1 LEIIPVI
8 DLMGGQVVHACR
20 GHRHS
25 YQAIKTPLSPTSDPI
40 SVVHGLL
47 GLADF
52 KTVYVADLDA
62 LMGHGS
68 QARVIRSLTAAYP
81 HLRFWVDCGLS
92 GANFTCGQVV
102 PVIGSESM
110 TESALEKMP
119 GNGRSWILSLDFCEG
134 RLLGPVNILAADDL
148 WPERIIVMNLS
159 RVGSFDGP
167 DLSGLAR
174 FILQYPGHHFVA
186 AGGVR
191 NERDLKDL
199 QQVGVTEVLV
209 ASALHSG
216 AIGPEV
222 LSRFNP

>member
-8 DLMGGQVVHACR
+8 DLMGGQVVHARR
-20 GHRHS
+20 GHRNT
-25 YQAIKTPLSPTSDPI
+25 YQAIETPLSPTSDPI
-40 SVVHGLL
+40 SVIRGLL

-62 LMGHGS
+62 LMGHGPQES
-68 QARVIRSLTAAYP
+68 VIRSLKGAYP
-81 HLRFWVDCGLS
+81 HLRVWVDCGVS
-92 GANFTCGQVV
+92 AASFSCGQGV

-119 GNGRSWILSLDFCEG
+119 GQGRSWILSLDFREG
-134 RLLGPVNILAADDL
+134 RLLGPGNILATDDL
-148 WPERIIVMNLS
+148 WSERIIVMNLS

-174 FILQYPGHHFVA
+174 FIRQYPGHHFVA

-191 NERDLKDL
+191 HERDLKDL
-199 QQVGVTEVLV
+199 QQIGVTEVLL